1 MADAS
6 PRDRVFAAL
15 GDPTRRAIVE
25 SLSAQPAS
33 ASDLVGEVPVTRQA
47 IVKHLAVLE
56 DAGLVAGER
65 DGRRVLYRLTPAP
78 FTDVARWMV
87 DVGGE
92 WDRRLAALADRVRN
106 RPPRRGR

>member
-1 MADAS
+1 VADAHA
-6 PRDRVFAAL
+6 RDRVFAAL

-33 ASDLVGEVPVTRQA
+33 ASDLVDDVPVTRQA

-78 FTDVARWMV
+78 FTDVAQWMV
-87 DVGGE
+87 DVGAE
-92 WDRRLAALADRVRN
+92 WDRRLAVLADRVRGSS
-106 RPPRRGR
+106 R